1 MGVCPFC
8 SSLSPAWAHSIIGQ
22 SGIGQSPI
30 VQSLIG
36 QSQSDQR
43 CFAVSV
49 TDGQF
54 VCLFCSSLS
63 PSWAQSPIGQ
73 SPIGQRPIGQSQSD
87 QRCFAGS
94 VRYGTT
100 WPDSICL
107 FYASWVPSWKHLHSL
122 GPSGQFAISFL
133 SLVLLVLKEIRVTKF
148 VIICEIGLLGSIG
161 HMTITLKYA
170 V

>member
-22 SGIGQSPI
+22 SGIGKSPIVQSPI
-30 VQSLIG
+30 VHSLIG

-73 SPIGQRPIGQSQSD
+73 SPIGQSQSD
-87 QRCFAGS
+87 QRCFAGA
-94 VRYGTT
+94 VRYRTT
-100 WPDSICL
+100 GAYSVCI
-107 FYASWVPSWKHLHSL
+107 FRASWEHLHSL
-122 GPSGQFAISFL
+122 GPSGQFGVSFL
-133 SLVLLVLKEIRVTKF
+133 SLVLLETF
-148 VIICEIGLLGSIG
+148 IIISDLGLLCSICQ
-161 HMTITLKYA
+161 MTIPLYYEVYT
-170 V
+170 